1 MPQQIINIGTLPND
15 GTGDPLRLAYG
26 KINDNFDELYAAAS
40 QYVSRII
47 AGSGVTISP
56 TSGFGNV
63 TINML
68 QQLEVDGEGAQ
79 TINPD
84 QLIVDGGYA

>member
-1 MPQQIINIGTLPND
+1 MAQQIINVGALPND
-15 GTGDPLRLAYG
+15 GTGDPLRTAYQ
-26 KINDNFDELYAAAS
+26 KANANFTELYGGFA

-47 AGSGVTISP
+47 AGSGVSISP
-56 TSGFGNV
+56 TTGYGDV

-68 QQLEVDGEGAQ
+68 QVLEVDGEGADA
-79 TINPD
+79 INPD

>member
-56 TSGFGNV
+56 TSGFGDV
-63 TINML
+63 TINMS
-68 QQLEVDGEGAQ
+68 QQLEVDGEGANV
-79 TINPD
+79 INPQ
-84 QLIVDGGYA
+84 QLIVDGGTA

>member
-1 MPQQIINIGTLPND
+1 MSQQIINIGTLPND
-15 GTGDPLRLAYG
+15 GTGDPLRTAYG

-47 AGSGVTISP
+47 AGSGVSISP
-56 TSGFGNV
+56 TSGFGDV

-68 QQLEVDGEGAQ
+68 QVLEVDGEGAE

-84 QLIVDGGYA
+84 QLIVDGGEA

>member
-15 GTGDPLRLAYG
+15 GTGDPLRIAYQ
-26 KINDNFDELYAAAS
+26 KANANFTELYGGFS

-47 AGSGVTISP
+47 AGSGVSISP
-56 TSGFGNV
+56 TTGYGDV

-68 QQLEVDGEGAQ
+68 QVLEIDGEGAQ